1 MNDNLEAETIKEL
14 RNLIE
19 RKDRQFTA
27 LKDLLYR
34 INDKGYCEEVMTEVQ
49 KIEEIE

>member
-1 MNDNLEAETIKEL
+1 MSNDLEADTIEQL
-14 RNLIE
+14 RKMVE

-34 INDKGYCEEVMTEVQ
+34 VNDKGYSEEVMTEVQ
-49 KIEEIE
+49 KIEAME

>member
-1 MNDNLEAETIKEL
+1 MSSDLEADTITEL
-14 RNLIE
+14 RKMVE
-19 RKDRQFTA
+19 RKDRQFCA

-49 KIEEIE
+49 KIEEME